1 METFLHY
8 KQNKITDILFDE
20 ESVASLP
27 QEEEIYQ
34 ATAVDAFVSEA
45 NKSLIAV
52 ISKMDC

>member
-1 METFLHY
+1 METFYIINRIRLLIY
-8 KQNKITDILFDE
+8 YLMKK
-20 ESVASLP
+20 VASLP